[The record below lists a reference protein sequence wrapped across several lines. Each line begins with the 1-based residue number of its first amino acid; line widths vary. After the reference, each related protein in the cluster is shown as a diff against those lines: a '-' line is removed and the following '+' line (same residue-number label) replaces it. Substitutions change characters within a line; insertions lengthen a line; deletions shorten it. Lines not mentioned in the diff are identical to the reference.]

1 MILISGQNNAINNKN
16 HYDFFMHI
24 KRSKFLEDG
33 CKLSSFSL
41 KTSTEREC
49 W

>member
-1 MILISGQNNAINNKN
+1 MILISGQNNAINFKN
-16 HYDFFMHI
+16 HYDFFMDI